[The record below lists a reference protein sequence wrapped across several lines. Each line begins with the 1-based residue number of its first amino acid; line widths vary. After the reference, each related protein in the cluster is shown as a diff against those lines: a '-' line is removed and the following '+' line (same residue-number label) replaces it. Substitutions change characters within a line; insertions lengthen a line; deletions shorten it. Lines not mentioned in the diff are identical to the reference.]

1 MVYIAL
7 ATEISNFVISVI
19 HTLGYP
25 GIFLLMVMEGALI
38 PIPSE
43 VIMAFGGYLVYSG
56 GLPAE
61 IGIPAVIVLLIAG
74 SVGNM
79 VGAYL
84 AYILGDYGGIP
95 LIMRY
100 GKYVMLDK
108 GSIEKTHNWFL
119 KYGPSSVF
127 LTRLVPVFRTF
138 ISIPAG
144 IAKMN
149 RVNFLALTLAG
160 ALIWDTL
167 LIYLGYHL
175 GPYWNTIIDA
185 FNKFTDV
192 ALVALLLIIV
202 WWAWTKLSKRKNSVK
217 KVE

>member
-1 MVYIAL
+1 MLSIAL
-7 ATEISNFVISVI
+7 GTEVSNFVISVI
-19 HTLGYP
+19 QTLGYP
-25 GIFLLMVMEGALI
+25 GIFLLMVLEGALV

-56 GLPAE
+56 GLMAEVGVPAFL
-61 IGIPAVIVLLIAG
+61 ILLIAG

-84 AYILGDYGGIP
+84 AYLLGDYGGIP
-95 LIMRY
+95 LIIRY
-100 GKYVMLDK
+100 GRYVMLDRE
-108 GSIEKTHNWFL
+108 SIEKTHSWFL

-149 RVNFLALTLAG
+149 RAYFLGLTLAG
-160 ALIWDTL
+160 ALIWDSI
-167 LIYLGYHL
+167 LIYLGINL
-175 GPYWNTIIDA
+175 GPYWDTIVDV
-185 FNKFTDV
+185 FNKFTDLALV
-192 ALVALLLIIV
+192 ALVAIIIG
-202 WWAWTKLSKRKNSVK
+202 WAWTKLSKRKTEKN
-217 KVE
+217 VE

>member
-7 ATEISNFVISVI
+7 ATQISNFVISVI
-19 HTLGYP
+19 QTLGYP
-25 GIFLLMVMEGALI
+25 GIFLLMVLEGALI

-43 VIMAFGGYLVYSG
+43 VIMAFGGYMVYSG
-56 GLPAE
+56 GLVAELGVPAF
-61 IGIPAVIVLLIAG
+61 IVLLIAG

-95 LIMRY
+95 LIIRY
-100 GKYVMLDK
+100 GRYVMLDRS
-108 GSIEKTHNWFL
+108 SIEKTHSWFL

-149 RVNFLALTLAG
+149 RAYFLGLTLAG
-160 ALIWDTL
+160 AFIWDAL
-167 LIYLGYHL
+167 LIYLGFHL
-175 GPYWNTIIDA
+175 GPYWNSIIDV

-192 ALVALLLIIV
+192 ALVALVAIIIGWV
-202 WWAWTKLSKRKNSVK
+202 WSKLSKRKTVK
-217 KVE
+217 KVD

>member
-1 MVYIAL
+1 MLNIPL
-7 ATEISNFVISVI
+7 ATEVSNFIIAVIQ
-19 HTLGYP
+19 TLGYP
-25 GIFLLMVMEGALI
+25 GIFLLMVLEGVLV

-61 IGIPAVIVLLIAG
+61 LGIPALVVLVIAG

-84 AYILGDYGGIP
+84 AYLLGDYGGIP
-95 LIMRY
+95 LIARY
-100 GKYVMLDK
+100 GRYVMMDQK
-108 GSIEKTHNWFL
+108 SIEKTHTWFL
-119 KYGPSSVF
+119 RYGPSSVF

-149 RVNFLALTLAG
+149 RTYFLLLTLAG
-160 ALIWDTL
+160 AIIWDSIL
-167 LIYLGYHL
+167 VYLGYHL
-175 GPYWNTIIDA
+175 GQYWESIIDF
-185 FNKFTDV
+185 FNKFTDL
-192 ALVALLLIIV
+192 ALVALAIIV
-202 WWAWTKLSKRKNSVK
+202 VGWVWTKMSKRNNVK